1 MKHDKAR
8 SADRIRDEIGMANM
22 QQTYL
27 SEDVWAELTI
37 TSPMFNNYTKVKQ
50 KEPLP
55 HLTSREISEGGLSVG
70 GQDYRPRL
78 SVEITTEQQ
87 LALQKWLDYGIQK
100 RLFSIIVDD
109 VIRMLESNAGD
120 FLAAVQLR
128 LIEYKDYTSLELKD
142 GNPK

>member
-1 MKHDKAR
+1 M
-8 SADRIRDEIGMANM
+8 
-22 QQTYL
+22 
-27 SEDVWAELTI
+27 
-37 TSPMFNNYTKVKQ
+37 
-50 KEPLP
+50 
-55 HLTSREISEGGLSVG
+55 G

-142 GNPK
+142 GIQKNS

>member
-1 MKHDKAR
+1 M
-8 SADRIRDEIGMANM
+8 
-22 QQTYL
+22 
-27 SEDVWAELTI
+27 
-37 TSPMFNNYTKVKQ
+37 
-50 KEPLP
+50 
-55 HLTSREISEGGLSVG
+55 G

-78 SVEITTEQQ
+78 SVEITPDQQ

-142 GNPK
+142 GDPK